1 MVTPCFD
8 QHIFHVD
15 AIFFLK
21 KKHSN
26 MVLPEEWWLV
36 KILPKLAKYFF
47 KRASNR
53 KRTWN
58 KSSQKQPTYLISQ
71 AHLWSLR
78 WLPPPNKTLHP
89 QFVSPEHTQ
98 SCNFDRLRCLL
109 VDTPVSSS
117 ITSPLRVR
125 AVFVFI
131 FVSPAEHN
139 ALNTVGTSL
148 IFSECFQVY
157 LFKSHYETVKILRSA
172 F

>member
-1 MVTPCFD
+1 MTFR
-8 QHIFHVD
+8 ILKYLLFFHGNTMLWSTHLSRRRHF
-15 AIFFLK
+15 FFLK

-26 MVLPEEWWLV
+26 MVLPEEWWLL

-78 WLPPPNKTLHP
+78 WLPPPYKTLRP
-89 QFVSPEHTQ
+89 QLVSPEHTR

-117 ITSPLRVR
+117 ITSL
-125 AVFVFI
+125 
-131 FVSPAEHN
+131 
-139 ALNTVGTSL
+139 
-148 IFSECFQVY
+148 
-157 LFKSHYETVKILRSA
+157 LRSKGC
-172 F
+172 FCLHLCISSWTQCFEHCKHFINIF